1 MPHKI
6 DSTPAILH
14 NNLSPGVPGRRI
26 APDRS
31 GPRQWPAWMRDFGAA
46 WAGAGSH
53 WVTKSGGGSEPER
66 RSTR

>member
-6 DSTPAILH
+6 NSTPAAPYNAL
-14 NNLSPGVPGRRI
+14 PAVPRRQM
-26 APDRS
+26 AVDRQR
-31 GPRQWPAWMRDFGAA
+31 GWPAWMRDFGAA

-53 WVTKSGGGSEPER
+53 WVTTSGGGSEPER